1 MTTDQ
6 AFPKVKN
13 SPESP
18 EGAGQFFGVTPPDAL
33 LEELLESGCCES
45 DDPARGL
52 NGCCEHIA
60 ALIRKLT
67 GSAIAVVCL
76 LDIPDSDR
84 GILRACVGLPD
95 NGEAGEEA
103 RRSSLFQL
111 SAQSILQRQPLL
123 VADAQSDLRLRHH
136 SAVQDAPQ
144 VRFLLSQPLITP
156 DGRVLGYLSCLDP
169 EVRILPDPCLGSL
182 ARLAAL
188 VVRRLERRRL
198 QRQFAEADHCCDPP
212 QAPPL
217 PALLSREQIIQM
229 LESSFRLG
237 LNNGYAVLRC
247 EVKDHD
253 RLGATHGSQVAN
265 LVLDEIARK
274 LLQALPAEASAAR
287 FTDAEF
293 LVLLPHVHRDA
304 VAAGTARRLI
314 DLLCEDIHTHEHAI
328 PITIAIGIVMVQPHH
343 HSAAAVIA
351 DAAIAR
357 RIASRSLISQFCFL
371 DDQSRRSVSDDYT
384 LEASLRD
391 ALRLSDLIPFF
402 QPILDLATGQALGF
416 EALARWPGTGRGVTQ
431 PGQFLPTAQR
441 SGLTGELDL
450 QIIRKSLDALPALGA
465 SSQGRAM
472 VMSLNLSAQLLG
484 SALLRTQLLE
494 LLSTRSLPLGWRL
507 QVEIVEE
514 GLQDVSPDFEGFLKR
529 LACLGV
535 DIAIDDFGTGY
546 SSLSRLNALPIQ
558 MFKIDRSFVQ
568 NINHEL
574 TPSNQLLRTIN
585 ALANDLG
592 LATTAEGVE
601 NEAQREWL
609 LANGF
614 PYGQGFLFAPPMPLG
629 EAIAW
634 MRHSRQPSR
643 PAKAPAAPAEG
654 WSQTLRPLG
663 RRIRG
668 AIRSLRDGQA

>member
-1 MTTDQ
+1 MQ
-6 AFPKVKN
+6 A
-13 SPESP
+13 
-18 EGAGQFFGVTPPDAL
+18 
-33 LEELLESGCCES
+33 
-45 DDPARGL
+45 
-52 NGCCEHIA
+52 CCEHIA
-60 ALIRKLT
+60 ALVRKLT
-67 GSAIAVVCL
+67 GSAIAAVCL
-76 LDIPDSDR
+76 LDTPDSDR
-84 GILRACVGLPD
+84 TVLRACVGLPAQGKTSED
-95 NGEAGEEA
+95 AC
-103 RRSSLFQL
+103 RSSLFQL

-123 VADAQSDLRLRHH
+123 VADAQNDLRLRHYR
-136 SAVQDAPQ
+136 AVQDDPQ
-144 VRFLLSQPLITP
+144 VRFLLSHPLIAP

-169 EVRILPDPCLGSL
+169 ELRILPDPRLASL

-198 QRQFAEADHCCDPP
+198 HRLFAEAERCCDPP
-212 QAPPL
+212 HAPPL
-217 PALLSREQIIQM
+217 PTLLSREQITQM

-237 LNNGYAVLRC
+237 LNSDYAVLRC

-253 RLGATHGSQVAN
+253 RLGATHGSQVAG
-265 LVLDEIARK
+265 LVLDEITRR

-293 LVLLPHVHRDA
+293 LVLLPHVRRDA

-314 DLLCEDIHTHEHAI
+314 DLLCEEIHSQDHAI
-328 PITIAIGIVMVQPHH
+328 TIAIAIGIVMVQPHH
-343 HSAAAVIA
+343 HNAGAVLA

-416 EALARWPGTGRGVTQ
+416 EALARWPGTGRAVTQ

-450 QIIRKSLDALPALGA
+450 QIIRKALDALPALGA
-465 SSQGRAM
+465 SSQGRSM

-484 SALLRTQLLE
+484 NPLLRTQLLE
-494 LLSTRSLPLGWRL
+494 LLSTRSLPIGWRL

-514 GLQDVSPDFEGFLKR
+514 GLQDVSPDFEVFLKR
-529 LACLGV
+529 LSSLAV

-546 SSLSRLNALPIQ
+546 SSLSRLNTLPIQ

-568 NINHEL
+568 NINHPF

-585 ALANDLG
+585 ALALDLG

-601 NEAQREWL
+601 NETQREWL

-634 MRHSRQPSR
+634 LRHSHQSNG
-643 PAKAPAAPAEG
+643 ATKAPPQPAEG
-654 WSQTLRPLG
+654 WPETLRPLG

-668 AIRSLRDGQA
+668 ALKGLRDGHDRRDDQG

>member
-1 MTTDQ
+1 MNDSLEPTEGTG
-6 AFPKVKN
+6 
-13 SPESP
+13 ESLRF
-18 EGAGQFFGVTPPDAL
+18 APDDTL
-33 LEELLESGCCES
+33 LEELLESGCCQS
-45 DDPARGL
+45 DDPASDL
-52 NGCCEHIA
+52 QGCCEHIA
-60 ALIRKLT
+60 SLLRKLT

-76 LDIPDSDR
+76 LDTPNADR
-84 GILRACVGLPD
+84 GILRACVGLPAD
-95 NGEAGEEA
+95 GEAGDEA

-111 SAQSILQRQPLL
+111 SAQSILQRQPLS
-123 VADAQSDLRLRHH
+123 VADAQKDLRLRHH
-136 SAVQDAPQ
+136 AAVQDIPH
-144 VRFLLSQPLITP
+144 VRFLLSHPLIAP

-169 EVRILPDPCLGSL
+169 QQRILPDPGLASL

-198 QRQFAEADHCCDPP
+198 QRQFAEAERCTDPP
-212 QAPPL
+212 QTPPL
-217 PALLSREQIIQM
+217 PALLSREQITQM

-237 LNNGYAVLRC
+237 LNSGYAVLRC

-253 RLGATHGSQVAN
+253 RLGATHGSQVAAM
-265 LVLDEIARK
+265 VLDEIARK

-314 DLLCEDIHTHEHAI
+314 DLLCEDIHTHDHAI

-343 HSAAAVIA
+343 HNAAAVIA

-357 RIASRSLISQFCFL
+357 RIASRSMISQFCFL

-416 EALARWPGTGRGVTQ
+416 EALARWPGTGRDITQ

-450 QIIRKSLDALPALGA
+450 QIIRKALDALPALGA

-494 LLSTRSLPLGWRL
+494 LLSTRSLPIGWRL
-507 QVEIVEE
+507 QVEIIEE
-514 GLQDVSPDFEGFLKR
+514 GLQDLSADFEGFLKR
-529 LACLGV
+529 LASLGV

-585 ALANDLG
+585 ALALDLG

-601 NEAQREWL
+601 NETQREWL

-634 MRHSRQPSR
+634 LRHSHKPS
-643 PAKAPAAPAEG
+643 PPQGPKAPAPPAEG
-654 WSQTLRPLG
+654 WRLRPLG

-668 AIRSLRDGQA
+668 AIQGLRDGQDPRDGHG

>member
-1 MTTDQ
+1 MNDSLEPTEGTG
-6 AFPKVKN
+6 
-13 SPESP
+13 ESLR
-18 EGAGQFFGVTPPDAL
+18 FTPDDTL
-33 LEELLESGCCES
+33 LEELLESGCCQS
-45 DDPARGL
+45 DDPASDL
-52 NGCCEHIA
+52 QGCCEHIA
-60 ALIRKLT
+60 SLLRKLT

-76 LDIPDSDR
+76 LDTPNADR
-84 GILRACVGLPD
+84 GILRACVGLPAD
-95 NGEAGEEA
+95 GEAGDEA

-111 SAQSILQRQPLL
+111 SAQSILQRQPLS
-123 VADAQSDLRLRHH
+123 VADAQKDLRLRHH
-136 SAVQDAPQ
+136 AAVQDIPH
-144 VRFLLSQPLITP
+144 VRFLLSHPLIAP

-169 EVRILPDPCLGSL
+169 QQRILPDPGLASL

-198 QRQFAEADHCCDPP
+198 QRQFAEAERCTDPP
-212 QAPPL
+212 QTPPL
-217 PALLSREQIIQM
+217 PALLSREQITQM
-229 LESSFRLG
+229 LESSFRLR
-237 LNNGYAVLRC
+237 LNSGYAVLRC

-253 RLGATHGSQVAN
+253 RLGATHGSQVAAM
-265 LVLDEIARK
+265 VLDEIARK

-314 DLLCEDIHTHEHAI
+314 DLLCEDIHTHDHAI

-343 HSAAAVIA
+343 HNAAAVIA

-357 RIASRSLISQFCFL
+357 RIASRSMISQFCFL

-416 EALARWPGTGRGVTQ
+416 EALARWPGTGRDITQ

-450 QIIRKSLDALPALGA
+450 QIIRKALDALPALGA

-494 LLSTRSLPLGWRL
+494 LLSTRSLPIGWRL
-507 QVEIVEE
+507 QVEIIEE
-514 GLQDVSPDFEGFLKR
+514 GLQDLSADFEGFLKR
-529 LACLGV
+529 LASLGV

-585 ALANDLG
+585 ALALDLG

-601 NEAQREWL
+601 NETQREWL

-634 MRHSRQPSR
+634 LRHSHKPS
-643 PAKAPAAPAEG
+643 PPQGPKAPAPPAEG
-654 WSQTLRPLG
+654 WRLRPLG

-668 AIRSLRDGQA
+668 AIQGLRDGQDPRDGHG

>member
-1 MTTDQ
+1 MQ
-6 AFPKVKN
+6 
-13 SPESP
+13 
-18 EGAGQFFGVTPPDAL
+18 
-33 LEELLESGCCES
+33 
-45 DDPARGL
+45 
-52 NGCCEHIA
+52 GCCEHIA
-60 ALIRKLT
+60 ALICKLT

-76 LDIPDSDR
+76 LETPDSDLT
-84 GILRACVGLPD
+84 ILRACVGLPAE
-95 NGEAGEEA
+95 GEAIEEA
-103 RRSSLFQL
+103 QRSSLFQL

-136 SAVQDAPQ
+136 GAVQGDPH
-144 VRFLLSQPLITP
+144 VRFLFSHPLIAP
-156 DGRVLGYLSCLDP
+156 DGRVLGHLSCLDP
-169 EVRILPDPCLGSL
+169 ERRFLPDPRLACL

-198 QRQFAEADHCCDPP
+198 HRLFAEAERCCDSP

-217 PALLSREQIIQM
+217 PTLLSREQITQM

-237 LNNGYAVLRC
+237 LNSGYAVLRC

-253 RLGATHGSQVAN
+253 RLGATHGSQMAG
-265 LVLDEIARK
+265 LVLDEIARR

-314 DLLCEDIHTHEHAI
+314 DLLCDDIHTHDHAI

-343 HSAAAVIA
+343 HNAGAVLA

-416 EALARWPGTGRGVTQ
+416 EALARWPGTGRAVTQ

-450 QIIRKSLDALPALGA
+450 QIIRKALDALPALGA
-465 SSQGRAM
+465 SSQGRSM

-484 SALLRTQLLE
+484 NPLLRCQLLE
-494 LLSTRSLPLGWRL
+494 LLSTRSLPIGWRL

-514 GLQDVSPDFEGFLKR
+514 GLQDVSPDFEGFLQR
-529 LACLGV
+529 LSSLAV

-568 NINHEL
+568 NINHEF

-585 ALANDLG
+585 ALALDLG

-601 NEAQREWL
+601 NETQREWL

-634 MRHSRQPSR
+634 LRHSHQPS
-643 PAKAPAAPAEG
+643 AATKAPPPPAEG
-654 WSQTLRPLG
+654 WNQTLGPLG

-668 AIRSLRDGQA
+668 ALKGLRDGQDQCNDHD